1 MSAGIR
7 TPMGYNQLAF
17 REKVADLLD
26 TLSSSDA
33 TGVHLFDVSVVI
45 ITRIADDV
53 QWRSLRNIRSRQ
65 RQELGGPIIAL
76 YFQNAKVDIRVAV
89 LKHFALYCV

>member
-7 TPMGYNQLAF
+7 TPMGYNQFAF

-76 YFQNAKVDIRVAV
+76 YFQNAKVDIWVAV
-89 LKHFALYCV
+89 LKDFALYCV